1 MLGSQINPHRNPL
14 RLQGDQGLDRSS
26 TRRPLRANLH
36 TQAWLLANSI
46 EGSLTRLPK
55 SSIANGD
62 DFQLPREFIEVL
74 FHPLYTLFSN

>member
-1 MLGSQINPHRNPL
+1 MTGSFP
-14 RLQGDQGLDRSS
+14 RSRTS
-26 TRRPLRANLH
+26 SIELNAHVSKETNAWIAAQHVGRFELTFTPKHGSWLNL
-36 TQAWLLANSI
+36 I

-74 FHPLYTLFSN
+74 FHPI